1 MNAPLPTRRPEVPRL
16 AVQLQRQH
24 PSWDAARCL
33 VEAKARA
40 TQKSTTRER
49 TKKPAT
55 QLALELPQ

>member
-1 MNAPLPTRRPEVPRL
+1 MNEPAPIRRPEVPRL
-16 AVQLQRQH
+16 AVQLQRQN

-33 VEAKARA
+33 TEAKARA
-40 TQKSTTRER
+40 TQKRTTRER